1 MKIQHYTF
9 SETGGAGRVAK
20 TLVAEQS
27 RMGMDS
33 TIETFLDLGLVER
46 PLAHPVVTVAAAA
59 DRWIVTR
66 AGVPS
71 LTSLLRSKVSLLKPA
86 SMQAASIYHLHWM
99 EGVTSTKNFDWFR
112 VQDKPVVWTLHDA
125 RPFTGFCH
133 LPNTCTGYQSF
144 CRSCPQARSPF
155 QSQISRGLMDA
166 EKAISGVHR
175 LAVVAPSLW
184 LADQARSSRVFSG
197 RKVEVIPNPID
208 NAFFDSSF
216 SRSNARLN
224 LGYGHDEVIGVVVA
238 ENLLD
243 PVKRVEE
250 IVKAFSIA
258 SETSEKA
265 LKLLL
270 VGRGGNAFGLRGPN
284 VLALGPMRKD
294 ALINVLSAADYL
306 ISGSI
311 AESAG
316 LTISE
321 AGALGLPSLVA
332 SGSGAE
338 TQIVPERSGLV
349 FSTMKELGQ
358 RIIQISSNPALLGAL
373 GAEAKIFS
381 EQHRASVVVGKY
393 REVYSG
399 LLA

>member
-1 MKIQHYTF
+1 
-9 SETGGAGRVAK
+9 
-20 TLVAEQS
+20 
-27 RMGMDS
+27 
-33 TIETFLDLGLVER
+33 
-46 PLAHPVVTVAAAA
+46 
-59 DRWIVTR
+59 
-66 AGVPS
+66 
-71 LTSLLRSKVSLLKPA
+71 
-86 SMQAASIYHLHWM
+86 
-99 EGVTSTKNFDWFR
+99 
-112 VQDKPVVWTLHDA
+112 
-125 RPFTGFCH
+125 
-133 LPNTCTGYQSF
+133 
-144 CRSCPQARSPF
+144 
-155 QSQISRGLMDA
+155 MDA

>member
-1 MKIQHYTF
+1 VKIQHYTF

-33 TIETFLDLGLVER
+33 SIETFVDLGLVER
-46 PLAHPVVTVAAAA
+46 PLSHPLVTLAAAA

-66 AGVPS
+66 AGVPT

-86 SMQAASIYHLHWM
+86 STQAASIYHLHWM
-99 EGVTSTKNFDWFR
+99 EGVTSTKNFDWFS

-133 LPNTCTGYQSF
+133 LPDTCTGYQSF
-144 CRSCPQARSPF
+144 CRSCPQARFPF
-155 QSQISRGLMDA
+155 QSHISRVLMDA
-166 EKAISGVHR
+166 EKAISRVQK
-175 LAVVAPSLW
+175 LAVVTPSSW
-184 LADQARSSRVFSG
+184 LADQAKSSRVFSG
-197 RKVEVIPNPID
+197 RQVEVIPNPID
-208 NAFFDSSF
+208 NAFFNSRI

-224 LGYGHDEVIGVVVA
+224 LGFSDGDVIGVVVA

-250 IVKAFSIA
+250 IVREFSLV
-258 SETSEKA
+258 SDSSEKA

-270 VGRGGNAFGLRGPN
+270 VGRGGNTLGHKVPS
-284 VLALGPMRKD
+284 VLALGPMEKD
-294 ALINVLSAADYL
+294 ELINVLSAADYL

-311 AESAG
+311 SESAG

-332 SGSGAE
+332 SGSGSE
-338 TQIVPERSGLV
+338 TQIVPEKSGLV

-358 RIIQISSNPALLGAL
+358 RITQLSSNPNLLLSL
-373 GAEAKIFS
+373 GAEAKLIS
-381 EQHRASVVVGKY
+381 EEHRASVVVSQY
-393 REVYSG
+393 QEIYSG